1 MKTQENIIRKKSDIS
16 TFEDMSKTATVLA
29 QDISAFLSEEIDE
42 LNVYSYTFKSGI
54 ERCILR
60 VLNNLYK
67 QVQPVVIFPDSIPGF
82 TLMAFK
88 KTIVEMKDEPKALKR
103 APLEELKEIQVLD
116 TVINRFFAKNQQQ
129 VMLIDTRDL
138 LFALFPVA
146 DTRKNLKEMELYVTF

>member
-1 MKTQENIIRKKSDIS
+1 
-16 TFEDMSKTATVLA
+16 
-29 QDISAFLSEEIDE
+29 
-42 LNVYSYTFKSGI
+42 
-54 ERCILR
+54 
-60 VLNNLYK
+60 
-67 QVQPVVIFPDSIPGF
+67 
-82 TLMAFK
+82 
-88 KTIVEMKDEPKALKR
+88 MKDEPKALKR